1 MNVAQ
6 TKQVEGLIEVSKGKN
21 VFEQAPIPAAPKAQ
35 KAEKAAKP
43 QREKRAGTKQE
54 KAIEIYKRLNG
65 VRADVVAVIQKE
77 LGMSLAGS
85 TTYFYNAKKA
95 VGKIQK

>member
-6 TKQVEGLIEVSKGKN
+6 TKQVEGLIEVSNGKN
-21 VFEQAPIPAAPKAQ
+21 VFEQAPIPAAPKPL
-35 KAEKAAKP
+35 KAESKAKP

-54 KAIEIYKRLNG
+54 KAIEIFQRLNG
-65 VRADVVAVIQKE
+65 VRADVVATIQKE

>member
-54 KAIEIYKRLNG
+54 KAIEIFQRLNG

-85 TTYFYNAKKA
+85 TTYFYNAKKV

>member
-6 TKQVEGLIEVSKGKN
+6 TQQVQALTEVSKGKN

-35 KAEKAAKP
+35 KAEKAVKP

-65 VRADVVAVIQKE
+65 VRADVVAAIQKE
-77 LGMSLAGS
+77 IGMSILGA
-85 TTYFYNAKKA
+85 TTYYYNCKRIVAR
-95 VGKIQK
+95 GG